1 MRVKGH
7 TGTDVSQV
15 NLDLASP
22 AGRNTG
28 DGAADSVIVKGTAD
42 ADNIVVSGGAAGV
55 TVKGLPAQVNITA
68 PEAALDSLTVDPW
81 AGNPVSHAS
90 PLAPP
95 TPSLTPIRGDAH
107 HPLTPRPG
115 TNPPL
120 PPPA

>member
-55 TVKGLPAQVNITA
+55 TVKGLPAQVKITGA
-68 PEAALDSLTVDPW
+68 EAALDSLTVDAG
-81 AGNPVSHAS
+81 AGNDVGNAS
-90 PLAPP
+90 GLAAG
-95 TPSLTPIRGDAH
+95 TLSLTLIGGDRDDVLIGSA
-107 HPLTPRPG
+107 
-115 TNPPL
+115 
-120 PPPA
+120 